1 MTLKVTLCLKGLEVF
16 RYRFGTLDLKPLTNV
31 SNRGLEGVS
40 SEVLNHVVEDLLL
53 DLS

>member
-1 MTLKVTLCLKGLEVF
+1 MAFEITFCLEDLEVF

-53 DLS
+53 DLT